1 MPALP
6 TSQSGLPAPQK
17 KPHARSTPMRLDF
30 VSDIA
35 CPWCAIGLA
44 SLERALAALG
54 DDAARI
60 ELHVQPFELNP
71 DMEPGGVDADSYL
84 KAKYEIGDEELAA
97 NRARLAQR
105 GADVGFT
112 FGTRSRVWNTFDAH
126 RLLHWAAQQSQGAQK
141 AVKRFLLAAY
151 HRDGRDPSSR
161 DVLLEAAAAA
171 ALDAEAAAAVIDDP
185 ARFAAEVRA
194 AEAEWQQAGI
204 RSVPALVIDGRY
216 LVQGGQPPAVFE
228 RALRE
233 RLAAQDA

>member
-1 MPALP
+1 
-6 TSQSGLPAPQK
+6 
-17 KPHARSTPMRLDF
+17 
-30 VSDIA
+30 
-35 CPWCAIGLA
+35 
-44 SLERALAALG
+44 
-54 DDAARI
+54 
-60 ELHVQPFELNP
+60 
-71 DMEPGGVDADSYL
+71 
-84 KAKYEIGDEELAA
+84 
-97 NRARLAQR
+97 
-105 GADVGFT
+105 
-112 FGTRSRVWNTFDAH
+112 
-126 RLLHWAAQQSQGAQK
+126 
-141 AVKRFLLAAY
+141 Y

>member
-1 MPALP
+1 
-6 TSQSGLPAPQK
+6 
-17 KPHARSTPMRLDF
+17 MRLDF

-126 RLLHWAAQQSQGAQK
+126 RLLHWAELQGCQLALKQALFK
-141 AVKRFLLAAY
+141 AYFTDGQDPSNHDLLVRVAGGVGLNEDEARTLLAS
-151 HRDGRDPSSR
+151 D
-161 DVLLEAAAAA
+161 
-171 ALDAEAAAAVIDDP
+171 
-185 ARFAAEVRA
+185 RFAEEVRA
-194 AEAEWQQAGI
+194 REQFYLQQGI
-204 RSVPALVIDGRY
+204 HSVPAIVINDRH
-216 LVQGGQPPAVFE
+216 LLQGGQPVEVFE
-228 RALRE
+228 QALRQI
-233 RLAAQDA
+233 AAAE